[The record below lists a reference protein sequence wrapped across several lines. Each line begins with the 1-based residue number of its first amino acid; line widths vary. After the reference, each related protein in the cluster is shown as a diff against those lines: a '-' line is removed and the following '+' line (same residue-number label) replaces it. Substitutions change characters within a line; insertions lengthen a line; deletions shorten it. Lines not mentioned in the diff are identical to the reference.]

1 MAKEDAAEV
10 DDKKEVFQKI
20 LRRRVGHLEKL
31 LKGNWHGLDL
41 LKRVVYKSFGPTI
54 PRSSFKQMQKDKTR
68 SGAWKFENDLKGLS
82 VSKKNTY
89 GENRE
94 ALISSH

>member
-1 MAKEDAAEV
+1 MYVQNVSLDALQFLYICNLFYLCNLIQKDNCIDYSDKEGKVAKEDAAEV

-41 LKRVVYKSFGPTI
+41 LKRGC
-54 PRSSFKQMQKDKTR
+54 
-68 SGAWKFENDLKGLS
+68 L
-82 VSKKNTY
+82 
-89 GENRE
+89 
-94 ALISSH
+94 

>member
-1 MAKEDAAEV
+1 MAEEDAAEV

-41 LKRVVYKSFGPTI
+41 LKGVVYKILLGRQSHLVQQFLRI
-54 PRSSFKQMQKDKTR
+54 PLSKCRKIKQ
-68 SGAWKFENDLKGLS
+68 DLEPGSLKM
-82 VSKKNTY
+82 
-89 GENRE
+89 
-94 ALISSH
+94 I

>member
-41 LKRVVYKSFGPTI
+41 LKRGC
-54 PRSSFKQMQKDKTR
+54 
-68 SGAWKFENDLKGLS
+68 L
-82 VSKKNTY
+82 
-89 GENRE
+89 
-94 ALISSH
+94 